1 MRNPLRALFELR
13 QDFAPEVVRLLT
25 MGNRSVSGQ
34 SVTEQS
40 AMRVAAVYSCVSLIA
55 GTLATL
61 PLHIYQRRGE
71 RERQRRD
78 DHPVAIVFRS
88 PNPNQTRVDFLQ
100 QMQAALLLRGNAYAW
115 IQWEPGQRG
124 NIPRALWPLHPD
136 LVDVTQGRDMSLR
149 YEIRRRPE
157 DQPTVVPSE
166 DIFHV
171 RGLSSNGYKGRSV
184 LEDARDVVGIAQA
197 TQESAGTFWA
207 NGGGPDVVLKHP
219 KVLSDKAKDN
229 IESHWLATYG
239 GNSSQRRAAV
249 IEEGMDVMPLS
260 LTKRDAQFLETRQFQ
275 RGEIC
280 GMFQVPPHMIG
291 DTEKST
297 SWGTGIEQQQIGFL
311 QYTLRRWLVT
321 WEQAIWQQF
330 IEAEGSYYAEFNVDG
345 LLRGDMKT
353 RMDSYAVGIANGVI
367 LPNEARARENLP
379 AVEGGDVA
387 WRMANLSPL
396 TQTEAP
402 APALVAPA
410 LDDDE
415 EDDAPDEPGDA
426 EVDA

>member
-1 MRNPLRALFELR
+1 MRNPLRALFE
-13 QDFAPEVVRLLT
+13 QKQSPAVTEWLT
-25 MGNRSVSGQ
+25 RGTRSISGQ

-61 PLHIYQRRGE
+61 PLHIYQRKSE
-71 RERQRRD
+71 RERMRSD
-78 DHPVAIVFRS
+78 DHPVAIVFRT
-88 PNPNQTRVDFLQ
+88 PNRNQTRVDFLQ

-115 IQWEPGQRG
+115 VQWEPGQRG

-136 LVDVTQGRDMSLR
+136 LVTVSQGLDMSLR
-149 YEIRRRPE
+149 YEVRRREE
-157 DQPTVVPSE
+157 DTPTTLAAE
-166 DIFHV
+166 DVFHV
-171 RGLSSNGYKGRSV
+171 RGLSSNGFKGRSV
-184 LEDARDVVGIAQA
+184 LSDARDVVGIAQA

-219 KVLSDKAKDN
+219 KTLSDKAKDS

-239 GNSSQRRAAV
+239 GNASQRRAAV

-260 LTKRDAQFLETRQFQ
+260 LSKRDAQFLETRQFQ

-291 DTEKST
+291 DTEKTT

-345 LLRGDMKT
+345 LLRGDMKA

-367 LPNEARARENLP
+367 VPNEARVRENLP
-379 AVEGGDVA
+379 PVEGGDVA

-402 APALVAPA
+402 AAPSAPPDGSGADAGVAS
-410 LDDDE
+410 
-415 EDDAPDEPGDA
+415 
-426 EVDA
+426 